1 MNNQVAQQQKPTKLT
16 DLVLDRVKQMQD
28 TQDLSLPKNYNAS
41 NALNAAFLEL
51 QKVQDRNH
59 RPALEVCSHDSIVKS
74 LLDMTL
80 QGLSPA
86 KDQCYFIVYGNEL
99 QMQRSYFGTVAA
111 VKRLDGV
118 KKVRAEVVHEKDDFE
133 IGANEDMELVVKRF
147 VPKFENQDNQIVGAF
162 AMIKTDEG
170 TDFTVMTKKEI
181 DQSWAQTRQ
190 KNNKVQQNFS
200 QEMAKRTVLNR
211 AAKMFINTSDD
222 SDLLTGAINDTTS
235 NEYDDERRDV
245 TPVEDEKQSTDKL
258 LEGFQKSQEA
268 KAKGVSNNGNSN
280 ENKEEVSEEVAD
292 GQTELFNEGTIK
304 PADEA
309 DS

>member
-86 KDQCYFIVYGNEL
+86 KDQCYFIVYGKEL

-118 KKVRAEVVHEKDDFE
+118 KKVRAEVVHEDDAFA
-133 IGANEDMELVVKRF
+133 IGANEDMELIVKQF
-147 VPKFENQDNQIVGAF
+147 IPKFENQDKPIIGAF

-181 DQSWAQTRQ
+181 NQSWAQTRQ

-268 KAKGVSNNGNSN
+268 KAKGVSNDGNSN
-280 ENKEEVSEEVAD
+280 EGKEASEEVAD

-309 DS
+309 DA

>member
-41 NALNAAFLEL
+41 NALNVAFLEL

-118 KKVRAEVVHEKDDFE
+118 KKVRAEVVHQDDVFA
-133 IGANEDMELVVKRF
+133 IGANEDMELIVKQF
-147 VPKFENQDNQIVGAF
+147 IPKFENQDKPIIGAF

-245 TPVEDEKQSTDKL
+245 TPVEDEKQSTDEL

-268 KAKGVSNNGNSN
+268 KAKGVSNSGNSN
-280 ENKEEVSEEVAD
+280 EGKEISEEVAD

-309 DS
+309 DA

>member
-1 MNNQVAQQQKPTKLT
+1 MANQITQQKPTKLT
-16 DLVLDRVKQMQD
+16 DRVLDRINQMKT
-28 TQDLSLPKNYNAS
+28 TQDLSLPRNYNAS

-51 QKVQDRNH
+51 QKVQDRSH
-59 RPALEVCSHDSIVKS
+59 RPALEACTQDSIVKA

-118 KKVRAEVVHEKDDFE
+118 QKVRAEVVHKDDDFE
-133 IGANEDMELVVKRF
+133 IGANDDMELVVKRF
-147 VPKFENQDNQIVGAF
+147 NPKFENQDKPITGAF
-162 AMIKTDEG
+162 AIIKTDKG

-235 NEYDDERRDV
+235 NEYDDEERRDV
-245 TPVEDEKQSTDKL
+245 TPAAESKQQTTTEL
-258 LEGFQKSQEA
+258 LEGFKKSQED
-268 KAKGVSNNGNSN
+268 KAKGVKEDGNSN
-280 ENKEEVSEEVAD
+280 EEPSEDVAD
-292 GQTELFNEGTIK
+292 GQTDLFNEESGK
-304 PADEA
+304 PTDETDA
-309 DS
+309 

>member
-118 KKVRAEVVHEKDDFE
+118 KKVRAEIVHEDDVFA
-133 IGANEDMELVVKRF
+133 IGANEDMELIVKQF
-147 VPKFENQDNQIVGAF
+147 IPKFENQDKPIIGAF

-245 TPVEDEKQSTDKL
+245 TPVEDEKQSTDEL

-280 ENKEEVSEEVAD
+280 EGKEASEEVAD

>member
-1 MNNQVAQQQKPTKLT
+1 MTNQVAQQQKPTKLT

-147 VPKFENQDNQIVGAF
+147 VPKFENQDNQIIGAF

-245 TPVEDEKQSTDKL
+245 TPIEDEKQSTDEL

-268 KAKGVSNNGNSN
+268 KAKEVSNNGNSN
-280 ENKEEVSEEVAD
+280 DGKEESSEEVAD
-292 GQTELFNEGTIK
+292 GQTELFNAGTIK

>member
-1 MNNQVAQQQKPTKLT
+1 MNNQVAQQQKPIKLT

-118 KKVRAEVVHEKDDFE
+118 QKVRAEVVHQDDSFE
-133 IGANEDMELVVKRF
+133 IGSNEDMELVVKQF
-147 VPKFENQDNQIVGAF
+147 TPSFENQDKPIIGAF

-245 TPVEDEKQSTDKL
+245 TPVEDEKQSADEL

-280 ENKEEVSEEVAD
+280 EGKEASEEVAD

>member
-1 MNNQVAQQQKPTKLT
+1 MANQVATKEQPKLT
-16 DLVLDRVKQMQD
+16 DLVLQRVNEMKD
-28 TQDLSLPKNYNAS
+28 TQSLSLPKNYNAS

-51 QKVQDRNH
+51 QKVQDRNK
-59 RPALEVCSHDSIVKS
+59 RPALNVCSKDSIVKS

-118 KKVRAEVVHEKDDFE
+118 KKVRAEVVHEGDEFE
-133 IGANEDMELVVKRF
+133 IGSDEDMELVVKKF
-147 VPKFENQDNQIVGAF
+147 NPKFENQDKPIIGAF
-162 AMIKTDEG
+162 ALIKTDEG
-170 TDFTVMTKKEI
+170 NSYTVMTKAEI

-190 KNNKVQQNFS
+190 KNNKVQRNFS

-235 NEYDDERRDV
+235 NEYDDDAPRDV
-245 TPVEDEKQSTDKL
+245 TPADETSTKELLADFNKQQQDDEKQKAPKKTEPVK
-258 LEGFQKSQEA
+258 EAQEDD
-268 KAKGVSNNGNSN
+268 G
-280 ENKEEVSEEVAD
+280 EVE
-292 GQTELFNEGTIK
+292 GQTSIFEEGTIK
-304 PADEA
+304 PKATEA
-309 DS
+309 DA

>member
-280 ENKEEVSEEVAD
+280 EGGEASEEVAD

-309 DS
+309 DA

>member
-86 KDQCYFIVYGNEL
+86 KDQCYFIVYGREL

-147 VPKFENQDNQIVGAF
+147 VPKFENQDNQIIGAF

-200 QEMAKRTVLNR
+200 QQMAKRTVLNR

-245 TPVEDEKQSTDKL
+245 TPVEDGKQSTDEL
-258 LEGFQKSQEA
+258 LEGFQKSQEE

-280 ENKEEVSEEVAD
+280 EGGEASEEVAD

>member
-1 MNNQVAQQQKPTKLT
+1 MTNQVAQQQKPTKLT

-86 KDQCYFIVYGNEL
+86 KDQCYFIVYGKEL

-147 VPKFENQDNQIVGAF
+147 VPKFENQDNQIIGAF

-245 TPVEDEKQSTDKL
+245 TPVEDEKQSTDEL

-268 KAKGVSNNGNSN
+268 KAKGVSNNGNGN
-280 ENKEEVSEEVAD
+280 EVKEESSEEVAD
-292 GQTELFNEGTIK
+292 GQTELFSKGTIK

>member
-16 DLVLDRVKQMQD
+16 ELVLDRVKQMQD

-147 VPKFENQDNQIVGAF
+147 VPKFENQDNQIIGAF
-162 AMIKTDEG
+162 AMIRTDEG

-245 TPVEDEKQSTDKL
+245 TPAEDEKQSTDKL

-268 KAKGVSNNGNSN
+268 KSKGVSNNGNSN
-280 ENKEEVSEEVAD
+280 ENKEEASEEVAD

>member
-118 KKVRAEVVHEKDDFE
+118 QKVRAEVVHQDDAFE
-133 IGANEDMELVVKRF
+133 IGSNEDMELVVKQF
-147 VPKFENQDNQIVGAF
+147 TPSFENQDKPIIGAF

-190 KNNKVQQNFS
+190 KITKYSRILVKKWQS
-200 QEMAKRTVLNR
+200 VPCLIVPPRCSL
-211 AAKMFINTSDD
+211 I
-222 SDLLTGAINDTTS
+222 LLMIVI
-235 NEYDDERRDV
+235 Y
-245 TPVEDEKQSTDKL
+245 
-258 LEGFQKSQEA
+258 
-268 KAKGVSNNGNSN
+268 
-280 ENKEEVSEEVAD
+280 
-292 GQTELFNEGTIK
+292 
-304 PADEA
+304 
-309 DS
+309 

>member
-59 RPALEVCSHDSIVKS
+59 RPALEVCTHDSIVKS

-118 KKVRAEVVHEKDDFE
+118 KKVRAEVVHEDDVFA
-133 IGANEDMELVVKRF
+133 IGANEDMELIVKQF
-147 VPKFENQDNQIVGAF
+147 IPKFENQDKPIIGAF

-245 TPVEDEKQSTDKL
+245 TPVEDEKQSTDEL

-268 KAKGVSNNGNSN
+268 KAKGVSNSGNSN
-280 ENKEEVSEEVAD
+280 EGKEISEEVAD

>member
-59 RPALEVCSHDSIVKS
+59 RPALEVCTHDSIVKS

-118 KKVRAEVVHEKDDFE
+118 KKVRAEVVHEDDVFA
-133 IGANEDMELVVKRF
+133 IGANEDMELIVKQF
-147 VPKFENQDNQIVGAF
+147 IPKFENQDKPIIGAF

-181 DQSWAQTRQ
+181 NQSWAQTRQ

-245 TPVEDEKQSTDKL
+245 TPVEDEKQSTDEL

-268 KAKGVSNNGNSN
+268 KAKGVSNSGNSN
-280 ENKEEVSEEVAD
+280 EGKEISEEVAD

>member
-118 KKVRAEVVHEKDDFE
+118 QKVRAEVVHQDDAFE
-133 IGANEDMELVVKRF
+133 IGSNEDMELVVKQF
-147 VPKFENQDNQIVGAF
+147 TPSFENQDKPIIGAF

-245 TPVEDEKQSTDKL
+245 TPVEDEKQSTDEL

-268 KAKGVSNNGNSN
+268 KAKGVSNSGNSN
-280 ENKEEVSEEVAD
+280 EGKEISEEVAD